1 MRLELEEIKKSALTV
16 LDTEAHAIIE
26 LKNRIDENFLIAC
39 EYLHQC
45 SGRIVVMGVGK
56 SGHIANKIA
65 STLASTGNPAFSMH
79 PTEAAHGD
87 LGMLCSNDVTML
99 ISHSGEASEIKA
111 LIAPIKRLK
120 IPIIALAG
128 NTASSLAKA
137 ATVCLDVGIEQEACP
152 LGLAPTASTTA
163 TLAMGDALAIVLS
176 QTKGF
181 TSDDFARTHPSG
193 QIGRRLMLLVENL
206 MCTGDDVP
214 GVLPETPLLDA
225 LLEMSAKGLGMTLV
239 IDNDQRVLGI
249 FTDGDLR
256 RCIDKR
262 VDLRAATIGQTMT
275 VDFHAAKTGDL
286 AFTILE
292 KMESR
297 KINAMP
303 VLDDGGRLAGAISIH
318 ILLHAGL

>member
-1 MRLELEEIKKSALTV
+1 MPLEPEKIKKSALAV
-16 LDTEAHAIIE
+16 LDTEAYAITE
-26 LKNRIDENFLIAC
+26 LRSRIDESFLSAC
-39 EYLHQC
+39 KYLHQC
-45 SGRIVVMGVGK
+45 SGRIVLMGVGK

-65 STLASTGNPAFSMH
+65 STLASTGNPAFSVH

-87 LGMLCSNDVTML
+87 LGMLCSDDVTVL
-99 ISHSGEASEIKA
+99 ISNSGEADEIKA

-120 IPIIALAG
+120 IPIISLTG
-128 NTASSLAKA
+128 NTASTLAKA
-137 ATVCLDVGIEQEACP
+137 ATVCLDVGIKQEACP

-163 TLAMGDALAIVLS
+163 VLAMGDALAIALS

-193 QIGRRLMLLVENL
+193 QIGRRLALLVENL
-206 MCTGDDVP
+206 MCTGNDIPRVP
-214 GVLPETPLLDA
+214 PKTPLLDA

-239 IDNDQRVLGI
+239 TGGGNRVLGI

-262 VDLRAATIGQTMT
+262 TDLRTAIIEKTMT
-275 VDFHAAKTGDL
+275 VNFHAVKTDDL
-286 AFTILE
+286 AFAALE
-292 KMESR
+292 KMESM

-303 VLDDGGRLAGAISIH
+303 VLDDDGKLAGAISIH
-318 ILLHAGL
+318 MLLHAGL